1 MKYGGHLLLTSND
14 VLKPNFKRTTNV
26 GYRIVWYLRPY

>member
-14 VLKPNFKRTTNV
+14 VLKPNFKRTPNV
-26 GYRIVWYLRPY
+26 GYLTVDTLW